1 MYVTSL
7 KVTWHGSLFGVVR
20 VCDDVSNYLG
30 PSVDRAEDV
39 VFRAVL
45 RDDDVAH
52 LAFLPFQSDCDDV
65 DEVKVWVVFA

>member
-1 MYVTSL
+1 MYVTLL
-7 KVTWHGSLFGVVR
+7 KVTLHGSLLVVP

-30 PSVDRAEDV
+30 PSVDGAEDV

-52 LAFLPFQSDCDDV
+52 LAFLPFESDCDDV